1 MQIDIVFQIAVLILS
16 VVVHEVSHGFAAN
29 ALGDPTARL
38 QGRLTMNPLPHIDLI
53 GSILVPFML
62 FLSHTG
68 IMIGWAKPV
77 PVNPYNLRGK
87 HAEALVAAAGPFSN
101 LLLALIFGLLVRFG
115 EGYMSGSFLH
125 ISVTIVIINI
135 VLAIFNL
142 VPIPPLDGSKILF
155 SFLPYR
161 LQSTRDSL
169 ERYGF
174 FIVLIFVVFLWQ
186 YLTPVVEFIF
196 SLITGLPL

>member
-1 MQIDIVFQIAVLILS
+1 MPVYVTSYTFCVLACYHTPYKLQFMQIDIVFQIAVLILS

-53 GSILVPFML
+53 GSIFVPFLL

-115 EGYMSGSFLH
+115 EGYMSG
-125 ISVTIVIINI
+125 
-135 VLAIFNL
+135 
-142 VPIPPLDGSKILF
+142 
-155 SFLPYR
+155 
-161 LQSTRDSL
+161 
-169 ERYGF
+169 
-174 FIVLIFVVFLWQ
+174 
-186 YLTPVVEFIF
+186 
-196 SLITGLPL
+196 